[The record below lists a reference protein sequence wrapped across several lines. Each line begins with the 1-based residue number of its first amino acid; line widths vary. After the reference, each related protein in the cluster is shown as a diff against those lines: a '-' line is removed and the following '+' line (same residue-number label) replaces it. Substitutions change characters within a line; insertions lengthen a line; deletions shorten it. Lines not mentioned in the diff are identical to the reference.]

1 VRTLITILAYNE
13 EANIA
18 NTINKIRD
26 ILPDVSIAV
35 INDGSIDDT
44 ELCARQAGVDVINL
58 PFNLGI
64 GGAMQTGLKLAISR
78 GFDIIVRMD
87 GDGQHPPENI
97 PDLLAPVIRG
107 EADIAVGTRFMGG
120 GSGAREVSFPRR
132 VGILFFSL
140 LATWFSGR
148 KVSDATCSFQ
158 AINRRAAIF
167 LDKNMEQDHPEVDG
181 WIMLGRAGF
190 QVKEIPMVIHPR
202 RAGVSS
208 INSLRALYFLVKVS
222 ITAFAAHS
230 RKIIK

>member
-1 VRTLITILAYNE
+1 VKILVTILAYNE

-18 NTINKIRD
+18 NIIERVSNV
-26 ILPDVSIAV
+26 LPDVSIAV
-35 INDGSIDDT
+35 INDGSEDDT
-44 ELCARQAGVDVINL
+44 EACARQAGVDVINL

-78 GFDIIVRMD
+78 GFDVVVRMD
-87 GDGQHPPENI
+87 GDGQHPPEKI
-97 PDLLAPVIRG
+97 PDLLAPVMKS
-107 EADIAVGTRFMGG
+107 EADIAVGTRFLGG
-120 GSGAREVSFPRR
+120 GSGSREVSFPRR
-132 VGILFFSL
+132 AGIFFFSL

-158 AINRRAAIF
+158 AINQQAAIF
-167 LDKNMEQDHPEVDG
+167 LDNNMEQDHPEVDG
-181 WIMLGRAGF
+181 WILLGRAGF
-190 QVKEIPMVIHPR
+190 RVKEIPMVIHPR

-208 INSLRALYFLVKVS
+208 INTLRALYFLVKVT